1 MEKENIPETEQTEE
15 DVNQAKDPQNAAS
28 GETPKNCENTP
39 EADGAES
46 VRTGE
51 EDAAKDAEFAG
62 GEKGR
67 KKELRAL
74 REENKV
80 LSGENTVLKKEVAE
94 EKYRYARMLAEY
106 ENFRRR
112 SAKEREGT
120 YNDACA
126 DVLKEMLPV
135 LDNLERATQYAESE
149 KLLEGV
155 GMIITQFR
163 ETLSKIGVEAFGETG
178 DAFDPNLHHAIAH
191 EEDAEKPENVVTDVF
206 QKGYKK
212 GDKVIRFAM
221 VKVVN

>member
-1 MEKENIPETEQTEE
+1 MPNLQ
-15 DVNQAKDPQNAAS
+15 
-28 GETPKNCENTP
+28 
-39 EADGAES
+39 
-46 VRTGE
+46 
-51 EDAAKDAEFAG
+51 G

-67 KKELRAL
+67 KKEPARSEGRKQRCFL
-74 REENKV
+74 
-80 LSGENTVLKKEVAE
+80 GENTVLKKRGCR
-94 EKYRYARMLAEY
+94 KKRNRYARMLAEY